1 MIIEV
6 YVLAASKIVLKNAAY
21 RMSRV
26 TMVEQDPKQ
35 VNLLRILFEQTR
47 MKAKQFLDLSRKVCR
62 YSEYSLK
69 ESYRTQKSFQSRT
82 MKKWMLDYPAI
93 SLKQGVY

>member
-21 RMSRV
+21 RMTRV
-26 TMVEQDPKQ
+26 AIAEQDPKQ

-69 ESYRTQKSFQSRT
+69 ESYPNSEILSVSHNEEVDVGLPRH
-82 MKKWMLDYPAI
+82 LA
-93 SLKQGVY
+93 